1 MLNRAVAGYHMLVI
15 LAGID
20 GKEDRREHKIIVD
33 FMREYFSKEIDFD
46 YELSF
51 LQTIPEIDYPVHFN
65 NAMNDFY
72 IQSTQEERNHFL
84 DLATRLVAAD
94 KNISRKEN
102 LFLNELY
109 IAWEEATEEWKEFLV
124 LSS

>member
-1 MLNRAVAGYHMLVI
+1 MSEMLNQAIAGYHMLVI

-20 GKEDRREHKIIVD
+20 GKKDRREHKIIVN
-33 FMREYFSKEIDFD
+33 FMKEYFSMEIDFD
-46 YELSF
+46 QELSY

-72 IQSTQEERNHFL
+72 IQSTREERIHFL
-84 DLATRLVAAD
+84 DMATRLVVAD
-94 KNISRKEN
+94 KQISKKEN

-109 IAWEEATEEWKEFLV
+109 SAWEEETGE
-124 LSS
+124 

>member
-1 MLNRAVAGYHMLVI
+1 MSEMLNQAVAGYHMLVI

-33 FMREYFSKEIDFD
+33 FMKEYFSMEIDFD
-46 YELSF
+46 HELSY
-51 LQTIPEIDYPVHFN
+51 LRAIPEIDYPIYFN

-84 DLATRLVAAD
+84 DMATRLVAAD
-94 KNISRKEN
+94 KHISKKEN

-109 IAWEEATEEWKEFLV
+109 YAWEEETEE
-124 LSS
+124 